1 MLIGAAFV
9 AMLLIALAGRAWM
22 IWDRFDGGEG
32 HD

>member
-9 AMLLIALAGRAWM
+9 VMLLVALAGRAWM
-22 IWDRFDGGEG
+22 IWDQLDGGEE